1 VAAGQVTVALI
12 ATLDTKGPEAAL
24 LADLI
29 RARGAKVRVYD
40 TGTRPHPDGVLLPHV
55 TSDAIAQAADTTIAE
70 VGVLGSR
77 GEAIAAMSRGLAS
90 LLPDDFRRGAFHRA
104 IVIGGLNGSV
114 VGAAGLQQLP
124 FGVPKLIVTPVA
136 SGARQFATFVGTA
149 DIATMHSVVDLQ
161 GVNSFT
167 TEVLNHAAAYI
178 TGPDLEVGVVPKERG
193 ALAITMNGNTTPVGM
208 MIMHELDGQG
218 WDVVAFHSNGVGGS
232 AMERLAAEGRF
243 AAIIDL
249 TTNEIVDRELG
260 GVYPG
265 PPTRMRAL
273 AGCGLPTVFVPGC
286 VDFINQNPAMVP
298 EGRQRTRHSPQ
309 LDLVRVTSAEAELIG
324 RIFAESVNLHSGSV
338 EIIAPTRGFSP
349 SAVAGGPLY
358 DPAADLA
365 FLHSLSDHLDS
376 DIPVSQ
382 VDASINDPATARAVV
397 EALGRVI
404 ERPSG
409 RAASPTT
416 EGVPYVG

>member
-1 VAAGQVTVALI
+1 VPAELVTVALI

-55 TSDAIAQAADTTIAE
+55 TNAAIARAGGTTIHE
-70 VGVLGSR
+70 VGALASR
-77 GEAIAAMSRGLAS
+77 GEAIAAMSEGLAS
-90 LLPDDFRRGAFHRA
+90 LLPDDFRRGAFQRA
-104 IVIGGLNGSV
+104 IVIGGLNGSL

-136 SGARQFATFVGTA
+136 SGARQFAPFVGTA

-178 TGPDLEVGVVPKERG
+178 TGPDVEAGSAPKERG

-208 MIMHELDGQG
+208 MILGELDSQG

-243 AAIIDL
+243 TAVIDL

-265 PPTRMRAL
+265 PSTRMRAL
-273 AGCGLPTVFVPGC
+273 AASGLPMVFVPGC
-286 VDFINQNPAMVP
+286 VDFINQNPALVP
-298 EGRQRTRHSPQ
+298 DGRKRTRHSPH
-309 LDLVRVTSAEAELIG
+309 LDLVRVTAAEAEQIG
-324 RIFAESVNLHSGSV
+324 RIFAESVNLHTGPV
-338 EIIAPTRGFSP
+338 EIVAPTRGFSP
-349 SAVAGGPLY
+349 SAVAGGPLH
-358 DPAADLA
+358 DPVADLA
-365 FLHSLSDHLDS
+365 FLHALDEHLDGR
-376 DIPVSQ
+376 VQ
-382 VDASINDPATARAVV
+382 VNQVEASINEPATARAVLD
-397 EALGRVI
+397 ALRRVMD
-404 ERPSG
+404 RPSG
-409 RAASPTT
+409 RATSPTT
-416 EGVPYVG
+416 QGAPHVG